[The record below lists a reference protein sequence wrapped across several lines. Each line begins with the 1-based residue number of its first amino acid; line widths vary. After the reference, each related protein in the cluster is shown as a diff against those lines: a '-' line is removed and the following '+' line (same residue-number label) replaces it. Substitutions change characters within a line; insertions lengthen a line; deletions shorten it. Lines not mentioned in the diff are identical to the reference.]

1 MKNMTNGD
9 IGGGGLKFS
18 IFEVTS
24 FLSDVISTKLA
35 QHPMFWC
42 SSLMINKSTLKIE
55 TFLVDTRRHF
65 NVYTTSHR
73 RLIDVETTSCVYWVK
88 EKASS
93 LK

>member
-35 QHPMFWC
+35 QHPTFWC

-73 RLIDVETTSCVYWVK
+73 RLIDVETTLCVYWVK